1 MEAIYRWFWSQVKCS
16 RSDLQRWWTLEKG
29 NSTVRKK
36 ARVNHSSGTMVAAC
50 GHDAVG
56 NTCGVSFLKVTRGVA
71 FDNTTLLWISVPSL
85 STTPFAVQSEPT
97 RMCSTSCQQAQWML
111 VKHSFKVNR
120 NRDNNFRAKIPSQ
133 WKCLHRRIEQSW
145 QGPET
150 LHPFLP
156 PHIPMHLSPSPAPPS
171 HGVGAHT
178 FNARP

>member
-16 RSDLQRWWTLEKG
+16 RSDLQRWWTLEQG
-29 NSTVRKK
+29 NSTVRQK

-111 VKHSFKVNR
+111 VKHSFKVNQ
-120 NRDNNFRAKIPSQ
+120 NVTTTLEPKYLLSENVCTVGSSRAGKGLRHSTHSS
-133 WKCLHRRIEQSW
+133 LHIS
-145 QGPET
+145 PCT
-150 LHPFLP
+150 FLLLQL
-156 PHIPMHLSPSPAPPS
+156 PHHM
-171 HGVGAHT
+171 V
-178 FNARP
+178 